1 MKFILRILLL
11 LVFLAPL
18 VGLGDAPAQSEKR
31 SRAQSHYEN
40 LELFGAVYEHLMRN
54 YVDELDPEEVIER
67 AVEAMLAELDP
78 HSQLLTEEIY
88 EDLMTATQG
97 EFGGLGI
104 QIVVRDGYPTVVSPI
119 DGTPAKR
126 LGIRGGDQI
135 VEIEGESTEGWRSSE
150 AVKHL
155 RGPKGSKV
163 NIGIRRPGRDKILPF
178 TITRDIIKIES
189 VPYAFMLDEEA
200 GVGYV
205 RISNFARTT
214 RSELDRRIRDLES
227 RGMESMI
234 IDLRFNPGG
243 LLSAA
248 TDVSELFL
256 EQGDLIVYT
265 QGRLAQQ
272 NMSYYASGRAGRK
285 WQSRPLVV
293 LVNGSS
299 ASASEILAGAIQDH
313 DIGVV
318 AGQNTFGKGSVQTVF
333 ELGPKE
339 ALKLTTARYYTPSG
353 RSIHRE
359 RTRDGA
365 LVEDGDIEDESG
377 ASAEIEEVYT
387 TDAGRKVFGGG
398 GIRPDLEIEPT
409 LLSDF
414 AVALERDAIFFHF
427 VNDWLIEH
435 DEPALDFVVNDEM
448 VERLITIAE
457 EREDLPGYFE
467 DMELEMSRELFDEN
481 RDYLEEGIR
490 REMVRRTHSNAEAYR
505 VSLQQDGQVQKM
517 IEILRENPTRDEL
530 FRAAQE
536 MQQAQ
541 VAELEASQAE
551 AEEAEQDDGDNGE
564 VH

>member
-1 MKFILRILLL
+1 
-11 LVFLAPL
+11 
-18 VGLGDAPAQSEKR
+18 
-31 SRAQSHYEN
+31 
-40 LELFGAVYEHLMRN
+40 
-54 YVDELDPEEVIER
+54 
-67 AVEAMLAELDP
+67 
-78 HSQLLTEEIY
+78 
-88 EDLMTATQG
+88 
-97 EFGGLGI
+97 
-104 QIVVRDGYPTVVSPI
+104 
-119 DGTPAKR
+119 
-126 LGIRGGDQI
+126 

-505 VSLQQDGQVQKM
+505 VSLEQDGQVQKM

-551 AEEAEQDDGDNGE
+551 EAEQDDGDNGE